1 MTNNKLTGVE
11 HNLKIAPEYFA
22 AVVAGVKHAEMR
34 FNDRNYQT
42 GDVLNLCEWDDGT
55 FTGDFVSV
63 DVTRVCELPSVPGY
77 ALLSF
82 ELQER
87 YKADSE
93 PAAWKAIHHS
103 EEMDDEV
110 IFSTRQAL
118 DAFLARAGWWPAL
131 TEIKPPYATPQPAL
145 QPSVGFVDATG
156 TDCEC
161 VCPACKHEFSIQFEY

>member
-1 MTNNKLTGVE
+1 MNNKLTGVE

-42 GDVLNLCEWDDGT
+42 GDVLNLCEWDDGS

-63 DVTRVCELPSVPGY
+63 DVTHVCELPSVPGY

-87 YKADSE
+87 RNVND
-93 PAAWKAIHHS
+93 
-103 EEMDDEV
+103 
-110 IFSTRQAL
+110 
-118 DAFLARAGWWPAL
+118 G
-131 TEIKPPYATPQPAL
+131 
-145 QPSVGFVDATG
+145 
-156 TDCEC
+156 
-161 VCPACKHEFSIQFEY
+161 

>member
-1 MTNNKLTGVE
+1 MNNKLTGVE

-42 GDVLNLCEWDDGT
+42 GDVLNLCEWDDGS

-63 DVTRVCELPSVPGY
+63 DVTHVCELPSVPGY

-87 YKADSE
+87 RKADSE
-93 PAAWKAIHHS
+93 NLVKDRQRVIDGLCSIGETVWGIEEYMKKWDAKYLPKTSSPAPLQGS
-103 EEMDDEV
+103 QPVSNRDEL
-110 IFSTRQAL
+110 S
-118 DAFLARAGWWPAL
+118 
-131 TEIKPPYATPQPAL
+131 KK
-145 QPSVGFVDATG
+145 S
-156 TDCEC
+156 
-161 VCPACKHEFSIQFEY
+161 

>member
-1 MTNNKLTGVE
+1 MTNTKLTGVE

-42 GDVLNLCEWDDGT
+42 GDTLNLCEWDDGT

-63 DVTRVCELPSVPGY
+63 DVTHVCELPSIPGY

-87 YKADSE
+87 RKADELS
-93 PAAWKAIHHS
+93 KKS
-103 EEMDDEV
+103 
-110 IFSTRQAL
+110 
-118 DAFLARAGWWPAL
+118 
-131 TEIKPPYATPQPAL
+131 
-145 QPSVGFVDATG
+145 
-156 TDCEC
+156 
-161 VCPACKHEFSIQFEY
+161 